1 MDAPLHAQPDE
12 FTGTRR
18 YTPTRVLGA
27 GSWGRVYQAYDNE
40 RNAFVAVKLLSK
52 FSPDALLRFKRE
64 FRALQNV
71 THPNLVTL
79 YELLSDADRW
89 FFTMEHVDGKTF
101 LEYVLGDGS
110 EIEETAPSSSSS
122 VALPAGN
129 PTVNMR
135 AADETKT
142 MAEPGAAL
150 TQPAGDTET
159 TAPRAVPLRI
169 RPPLSGGAVVRLRHA
184 LGQLVDGVCAL
195 HAAGKLH
202 RDIKPSNVLVSK
214 QGRVVLLDFGLV
226 RELDEA
232 DAHQSQGLVVGTP
245 AYMSPEQGV
254 GLPVKEST
262 DWYAVGVLLYE
273 VLTGK
278 VPFEGK
284 PGEMML
290 KRRDLPVPKPSD
302 FTEMVPKDLEALCL
316 ELLER
321 DPDMRPT
328 GHALQQRLVR
338 PVAPPAARPLVESTH
353 ALIGRDGL
361 LEQLRGAFGHV
372 LKKGQ
377 VALSLI
383 EGESGLGKSALLN
396 AFLQSIER
404 TWPDAVVLYGRC
416 GETETVPFKAF
427 DGVID
432 ELCAHLASLPA
443 SHVDAVLPRDFS
455 ALVRLF
461 PVLKRLDTI
470 ITRRRPLADTV
481 DAKEVRRKGF
491 RALAE
496 LFARLSERAPVVIAI
511 DDLQWGDSDSA
522 ALLEALLQPP
532 DAPAVHLVTAAR
544 TLIAEVGPSP
554 VLKAFL
560 EASHAGTVTGRA
572 LVQRLTCWPLETADA
587 ETLTMRLLGG
597 VSAGANL
604 AAIARESRGSPYLLE
619 ALTSIVRAGG
629 EVSSTTL
636 EGWVKGRVEALPS
649 PARRL
654 LEVVAVANRPI
665 ARLVAWHAAGL
676 DSEVTDPLVPLKAAR
691 LLSGSGAGQ
700 NEQLMIYDAR
710 IGRAVREQL
719 SDVRRKAMLLELA
732 SALESAGGADA
743 ETLSDWWEQ
752 AGQTERASIAATES
766 AARAASVL
774 AFERAVRLYD
784 RAISSAPPAEL
795 SRLRQL
801 RADAL
806 AGAGRGKE
814 ASDAYLELARGQV
827 GSALT
832 SVSDSRASARRS
844 LELRLRATEQLL
856 TSGRLEEGVVVLEGV
871 MAELGEKAPS
881 SPSMAKANAVYS
893 RIKVRLRGLRFTLRA
908 EKDVDPDVLARVDA
922 YWSAAKGFSIVDP
935 VRGTGYQFTHL
946 RLALDCGEPYR
957 VARALALE
965 AGYHALQG
973 APNAAECEEALSR
986 LRELLTQHPNPHGD
1000 GLAALMA
1007 GCSAIGTGRFTE
1019 ARVLHERAV
1028 NLFQEKCPGM
1038 TWELISSSQYLV
1050 MSLMYLGEFAEVRRL
1065 VREVRE
1071 SALARNDVY
1080 ALTNFRVRATPIIHL
1095 MDDLPD
1101 LAHREVTEALSQFSR
1116 GGYFIQHFWGMHGR
1130 VMAALYT
1137 GAHAHSRQLL
1147 EADAP
1152 LVKKSGLMRIQ
1163 IARVLFAWLDGTTA
1177 IAANKSEALKKAIK
1191 ALDAEQVPWS
1201 RGMATILSSVVA
1213 HQHGETARAQSML
1226 ATGAEQVE
1234 AVGAVMYAAAAR
1246 RCRAQLMPPETK
1258 QAELAAADAWFTQR
1272 GVKNPAHFVA
1282 AILPGFGV

>member
-1 MDAPLHAQPDE
+1 MEAPLPVPPDE

-52 FSPDALLRFKRE
+52 FSADALMRFKRE

-101 LEYVLGDGS
+101 LDYVLGDGS
-110 EIEETAPSSSSS
+110 DIDDSRAT
-122 VALPAGN
+122 PASLGPVEGP

-135 AADETKT
+135 AADETKSMELSAT
-142 MAEPGAAL
+142 TAAL
-150 TQPAGDTET
+150 EDDSEITS
-159 TAPRAVPLRI
+159 PRAAPIRI

-245 AYMSPEQGV
+245 AYMSPEQGI

-273 VLTGK
+273 VLTGR

-290 KRRDLPVPKPSD
+290 KRRDLPVQKPSD
-302 FTEMVPKDLEALCL
+302 FTERVPPDLEALAL
-316 ELLER
+316 ELLSR
-321 DPDMRPT
+321 DPEQRPT
-328 GHALQQRLVR
+328 GPELQRRLVR
-338 PVAPPAARPLVESTH
+338 PHVALAARPATEH
-353 ALIGRDGL
+353 DDALIGRDGL
-361 LEQLRGAFGHV
+361 LEQLRGAFGQV

-377 VALSLI
+377 LALSLI

-396 AFLQSIER
+396 AFLASVDR
-404 TWPDAVVLYGRC
+404 AHPDAVVLHGRC

-432 ELCAHLASLPA
+432 ELCAHLASVPA
-443 SHVDAVLPRDFS
+443 AQVEAVLPRDFG

-461 PVLKRLDTI
+461 PVLRRLDGI
-470 ITRRRPLADTV
+470 VSKRRPLADAV
-481 DAKEVRRKGF
+481 DVKEVRRKGF

-496 LFARLSERAPVVIAI
+496 LLARLAERSPVVIAI

-544 TLIAEVGPSP
+544 TLATEVGPSP

-560 EASHAGTVTGRA
+560 DAAHAATVTGRA

-587 ETLTMRLLGG
+587 EKLALRL
-597 VSAGANL
+597 VDGATDGL
-604 AAIARESRGSPYLLE
+604 DVKAIARESRGSPYLLE
-619 ALTSIVRAGG
+619 ALTSIARAGD
-629 EVSSTTL
+629 EVTATTL
-636 EGWVKGRVEALPS
+636 DGWVKARVEALPH

-654 LEVVAVANRPI
+654 LEVVAMANRPI

-710 IGRAVREQL
+710 IGRAVRDQL
-719 SDVRRKAMLLELA
+719 AEGRRKELLLQLA
-732 SALESAGGADA
+732 SALESSGGADA
-743 ETLSDWWEQ
+743 ETLSDWWEE
-752 AGQTERASIAATES
+752 AGQSERASS
-766 AARAASVL
+766 AAAEAAGRAAAVL
-774 AFERAVRLYD
+774 AFGRAVRLYD
-784 RAISSAPPAEL
+784 KALSSAPEADVA
-795 SRLRQL
+795 RLRQS

-814 ASDAYLELARGQV
+814 ASDAYLELAR
-827 GSALT
+827 AE
-832 SVSDSRASARRS
+832 VSSPLSSDAVRRASERRS
-844 LELRLRATEQLL
+844 LELRQRSTEQLL
-856 TSGRLEEGVVVLEGV
+856 TSGRLEEGVAVLNGV
-871 MAELGEKAPS
+871 MAELGENPPS
-881 SPSMAKANAVYS
+881 SPGMAKAAAVYA
-893 RIKVRLRGLRFTLRA
+893 RLKVRLRGLRFTLRL
-908 EKDVDPDVLARVDA
+908 EKDVDPDLLARVDA

-946 RLALDCGEPYR
+946 RLALDSGEPYR

-973 APNAAECEEALSR
+973 LPNAAECEEALAR
-986 LRELLTQHPNPHGD
+986 LRELLTHHPNPHGD

-1007 GCSAIGTGRFTE
+1007 GCAAIGTGRFTE

-1028 NLFQEKCPGM
+1028 QVFQEKCPGM

-1050 MSLMYLGEFAEVRRL
+1050 MSLMYLGEFADVRRL
-1065 VREVRE
+1065 VRDVRE

-1095 MDDLPD
+1095 MDGQADQ
-1101 LAHREVTEALSQFSR
+1101 ATREVSEALSQFSR

-1137 GAHAHSRQLL
+1137 GSGAYSRQLF
-1147 EADAP
+1147 EADVPAI
-1152 LVKKSGLMRIQ
+1152 KKSGLLRIQ
-1163 IARVLFAWLDGTTA
+1163 IARVLFAWLDATSA
-1177 IAANKSEALKKAIK
+1177 LAAKQIEPVKKAMK
-1191 ALDAEQVPWS
+1191 QLESEGLPWS
-1201 RGMATILSSVVA
+1201 RGLATILSGMVA
-1213 HQHGETARAQSML
+1213 QQEGQTARAASL
-1226 ATGAEQVE
+1226 LSSGAEQID
-1234 AVGAVMYAAAAR
+1234 AVGASLYATAAR
-1246 RCRAQLMPPETK
+1246 RARAQLLPPEEKT
-1258 QAELAAADAWFTQR
+1258 AALTVADAWFTSR
-1272 GVKNPAHFVA
+1272 GVKDPSRFSSAL
-1282 AILPGFGV
+1282 LPGS

>member
-1 MDAPLHAQPDE
+1 MDASIPGPPDE

-64 FRALQNV
+64 FRALQHV

-110 EIEETAPSSSSS
+110 EGDEDPSSISDSTGTRG
-122 VALPAGN
+122 PA
-129 PTVNMR
+129 TVNMR
-135 AADETKT
+135 VGDETQSS
-142 MAEPGAAL
+142 AIPAAL
-150 TQPAGDTET
+150 AAALEAQ
-159 TAPRAVPLRI
+159 VPLV
-169 RPPLSGGAVVRLRHA
+169 PPAPIKMRAPLTGGAVVRLRHA
-184 LGQLVDGVCAL
+184 MGQLVDGVCAL

-245 AYMSPEQGV
+245 AYMSPEQAI
-254 GLPVKEST
+254 GLPVREST
-262 DWYAVGVLLYE
+262 DWYSVGVLLYE
-273 VLTGK
+273 VLTGR

-290 KRRDLPVPKPSD
+290 KRRDFAVQKPSD
-302 FTEMVPKDLEALCL
+302 FTHRLPEDLEALCL
-316 ELLER
+316 DLLCR
-321 DPDMRPT
+321 DPDQRPT
-328 GHALQQRLVR
+328 GTQLQRRLVR
-338 PVAPPAARPLVESTH
+338 PIGPLAARPLIENVH

-383 EGESGLGKSALLN
+383 EGESGLGKSALLK
-396 AFLQSIER
+396 AFLQSIAR
-404 TWPDAVVLYGRC
+404 SWPDAVVLSGRC

-443 SHVDAVLPRDFS
+443 AHVDAVLPRDFN

-461 PVLKRLDTI
+461 PVLKRLDTFI
-470 ITRRRPLADTV
+470 APRRPLAQSA

-496 LFARLSERAPVVIAI
+496 LLARLSERTPVVIAI

-522 ALLEALLQPP
+522 SLLEALLQPP
-532 DAPAVHLVTAAR
+532 DAPAVHLVAACR
-544 TLIAEVGPSP
+544 TLAEEAGASP
-554 VLKAFL
+554 MLKAFL
-560 EASHAGTVTGRA
+560 DASHAGTVTGRA
-572 LVQRLTCWPLETADA
+572 LVQRLTCWPLESADA
-587 ETLTMRLLGG
+587 ERLTLRLLGD
-597 VSAGANL
+597 AAAQADL

-619 ALTSIVRAGG
+619 ALTSIARAGG
-629 EVSSTTL
+629 EVSSATL
-636 EGWVKGRVEALPS
+636 EGWVKARVLELPS

-665 ARLVAWHAAGL
+665 PRLVAWHAAAL

-719 SDVRRKAMLLELA
+719 SDPRRIELLLQLA

-743 ETLSDWWEQ
+743 ETLSDWWEE
-752 AGQTERASIAATES
+752 AGQRER
-766 AARAASVL
+766 AARAATEAAARATAVL

-784 RAISSAPPAEL
+784 KAISLAAPAD
-795 SRLRQL
+795 RAQLRQA

-814 ASDAYLELARGQV
+814 ASDAYLELARAEV
-827 GSALT
+827 ITPLAT
-832 SVSDSRASARRS
+832 DPERRACERRS
-844 LELRLRATEQLL
+844 LELRQRATEQLL
-856 TSGRLEEGVVVLEGV
+856 TSGRLDEGIAVLDGV

-881 SPSMAKANAVYS
+881 SPSMAKASAIYA
-893 RIKVRLRGLRFTLRA
+893 RIKVRLRGLRFTLRP
-908 EKDVDPDVLARVDA
+908 EKDIDPDLLARVDA

-946 RLALDCGEPYR
+946 RLALDSGEPYR

-973 APNAAECEEALSR
+973 SSNERECQEALSQ
-986 LRELLTQHPNPHGD
+986 LRTLLTQHPNPHGD

-1007 GCSAIGTGRFTE
+1007 GCAAMGIGRFTE

-1028 NLFQEKCPGM
+1028 AVFQEKCPGM

-1050 MSLMYLGEFAEVRRL
+1050 MSLTYLGEFAEVRRL
-1065 VREVRE
+1065 VRDVRE

-1080 ALTNFRVRATPIIHL
+1080 ALTNFRVRATPLICL
-1095 MDDLPD
+1095 MDDQPEQ
-1101 LAHREVTEALSQFSR
+1101 ASREVTDALAHFSR

-1130 VMAALYT
+1130 VLAALYV
-1137 GAHAHSRQLL
+1137 GAHALSRQLF
-1147 EADAP
+1147 ESDAAA
-1152 LVKKSGLMRIQ
+1152 VKKSGLMRVQ
-1163 IARVLFAWLDGTTA
+1163 LVRVLWAWLDGTTG
-1177 IAANKSEALKKAIK
+1177 IAAKKPDAVKRAIK
-1191 ALDAEQVPWS
+1191 ALELEGLAWS
-1201 RGMATILSSVVA
+1201 RGLASILLGVVSA
-1213 HQHGETARAQSML
+1213 QNGEIARAQSL
-1226 ATGAEQVE
+1226 LSTGAEQVD
-1234 AVGAVMYAAAAR
+1234 AVGATLYAAAAR
-1246 RCRAQLMPPETK
+1246 RCRAQLLSADEG
-1258 QAELAAADAWFTQR
+1258 QVEREAADGWFTQR
-1272 GVKNPAHFVA
+1272 AVKNPGRFVA
-1282 AILPGFGV
+1282 AILPGFDG